1 MLLARRLLER
11 LDNRGLDEVF
21 ASISQSEIDFISQSG
36 DFDFHSTA
44 LARII
49 GTKKATKIIKSV
61 LSNELRRLFD

>member
-1 MLLARRLLER
+1 MLLARKLLER
-11 LDNRGLDEVF
+11 LDNRGLDELF
-21 ASISQSEIDFISQSG
+21 ASVSQSEIDFISQSG
-36 DFDFHSTA
+36 DFGFHSTA